1 MPKQKAPR
9 PTKTNTGDYLLDFD
23 GTDFSQFGGQQAQ
36 QQEEPTF
43 SDKVVNT
50 GKAIAE
56 GITFIPGQIAD
67 TLRDAY
73 HGGNIDVTDT
83 QALQERRARDDER
96 AAYVQK
102 YKDKSFEGAPDAMT
116 SIGYSAATMGA
127 SLGAA
132 ALASPAGPVAAGAA
146 GMAASGAMAYRAT
159 KQQFLQQML
168 GETEKVLG
176 RLPTQDEWD
185 KIATEFDGEATRY
198 GAWEAGPEA
207 LSNLFMAKILG
218 PLGKGLLRGSVGQ
231 GIKRIG
237 GLYGEELATETATQM
252 GQGQE
257 EANVG
262 LRNTAPGV
270 WDAFKEIG
278 PATFWQTTLMAGG
291 KKGADMLANRMRAR
305 SQQVENNVDQTQQQ
319 GQGTT
324 GLTNQAALPMAQ
336 GIFALP
342 QGDGSIPMGS
352 TDTGRGPIAAGV
364 VAGQQP
370 KPFLSDADHADTE
383 AFVRAFEDRERNR
396 DDEEAL
402 IEYGQRQARSPAQL
416 ALDHGENV
424 DLLSLPQ
431 GNAAMAMGTEETGRG
446 PIAPPTDYA
455 GQPIATPYTP
465 RPALPEQTSQSAGMG
480 QWAGGRSQ
488 LAYGPKSEPQM
499 MQGLGIMSQQGAP
512 VQPQAMPTSS
522 QIGNIQAAPRA
533 DTMAA
538 ASALGVPA
546 PQAVPQ
552 EAQHPQALQ
561 RTQAMPN
568 MADRMP
574 EGGGLHTEPPVQT
587 AAAKA
592 PLLTPVVQERHKLL
606 AMLPE
611 AERKK
616 ARSMP
621 LSLLRKKVDQ
631 VGMEAEAPDM
641 VEKKAAPQRVSR
653 IELIRQLPRE
663 EQGQYRDKSNAV
675 ILKRI
680 QQLSEVAAEPTAPMA
695 ENVNAQL
702 EENSGQIAPS
712 DSAELPTAEQP
723 ETVSVGTPAVDPV
736 AEPAPQP
743 KNEPVQGQD
752 KAPAKGP
759 ENVAENDA
767 TEKTA
772 PAEAIKGNEKDK
784 AQSEPEAKA
793 DAHDAKEKEERK
805 PEKGHAKEA
814 RSQASEA
821 QAFIDRYL
829 DGGEGTIEDLEKAF
843 REVKA
848 VDPEAFSKLKGRISP
863 YDRAER
869 NLFEKVAAA
878 KNDKQEVQE
887 AADKK
892 DATDAKGTEDAKRKD
907 PAAKEPVPDKSADDK
922 PSPDSTSGEQETASP
937 KQSKET
943 EGPTPKGI
951 ALKLGEHIGG
961 SRADTASSSGKSPR
975 RHGTKTQEDKTPA
988 WRKRYDI
995 VKAVNSDEWRLF
1007 DNRTKR
1013 AVPIWDRW
1021 NSEEEAEAALP
1032 LAVAKLNHYISKSDN
1047 GQQFAIKRKVSDRKR
1062 VIIKDGFKT
1071 LEEAGAYFEKNAA
1084 EILEAKTSL
1093 GEEILP
1099 APKDVFR
1106 EGPERRKGDVK
1117 PDDFLTDFGFRGA
1130 EFGKWNNQEERQD
1143 LLNHAYDGLM
1153 DLSDIIGVPPRALS
1167 LNGELGIAFGARGQ
1181 GLSGARA
1188 HYEPG
1193 YAVINL
1199 TKMHG
1204 AGSLAHEWM
1213 HAMDNYFARQDGK
1226 TSSERKENA
1235 RGDKVYAV
1243 GDKKMDYA
1251 SHGFLRKDSGVR
1263 PEVQEAYSALVKA
1276 MYTKAEQYVEDT
1288 QKAERFV
1295 SGARDQLQKHI
1306 DGIRKGLDKKLE
1318 YRTRNA
1324 APATSEQLAAFD
1336 GIVQRLVDGE
1346 DLNTGLR
1353 KSDGGLPRRKSN
1365 DLMDELAKLYK
1376 KVRGKSGFTDI
1387 YRGPIGDIGGLLA
1400 RYKQRVEILESAKK
1414 ENVQTKSVPTSYRM
1428 DARRLDEGR
1437 ATDYWGTEHEMLSR
1451 AFSAYVED
1459 KAEERGIRTDFLSY
1473 GSNNEL
1479 PQFKLLGVRPYP
1491 EGKERTALNKAFDN
1505 LFTTLEAKETDK
1517 GVALASM
1524 AYHGSPHRFDK
1535 FIADHIGSG
1544 EGAQAFGYGLYF
1556 AGKKSVAEYY
1566 RRELAKPRHF
1576 FDLADNKGNTD
1587 SYDIVF
1593 GQPQKNGQKISINEY
1608 REAYSKAAEKAGQ
1621 LYKVDIPEDHQL
1633 LLWDKPL
1640 SDQPKGVR
1648 KALEK
1653 ENLSASETP
1662 YDADEYRTAWKPLD
1676 GSGLP
1681 LDALIT
1687 MTSYDKKNGSAKVS
1701 WVPFADAI
1709 RDEFGKE
1716 RETVISGADKAEAV
1730 RTIFDMQEDWLGA
1743 DGKLEDSG
1751 AKMYSELSKRL
1762 GSDRAASEYLNSLGI
1777 KGIKYLDGSS
1787 RSAGE
1792 GSHNYV
1798 IFDDASINI
1807 LQTYYSK
1814 RSGNDISA
1822 GQFLPKA
1829 PGARAGM
1836 RLEDV
1841 QAVADKIGKVAKNA
1855 ATSRVVQSF
1864 DELPYSIRE
1873 RYSDAKNSVEGVFDP
1888 RSGVVWLVAD
1898 NLSDATR
1905 TAEVWAHEQIVHHG
1919 VRGLLPADAR
1929 RRVLNQL
1936 WLGAGGMKNGM
1947 VKDIASRYGLAPTRS
1962 LQDRQTVMEEV
1973 IAALAEKK
1981 GQGLLERADGNLWR
1995 KVVSALHRAWNS
2007 LVRAVSGREG
2017 AMNMDNIDALLS
2029 ALGRHVIDG
2038 ESSGITQKAGP
2049 FEQAAAPASRSNNTV
2064 AEDPQHM
2071 ASLAEDTT
2079 QLNEHLKRV
2088 FSGEGLAAG
2097 IRQTRKVLGRGVS
2110 DDVAEILSNPEMGKL
2125 FEEKD
2130 LSLFERLFKLPH
2142 WIAKD
2147 HAKFATAYN
2156 RQLERNDERNSATQ
2170 KSVSEV
2176 PLLFDSDKK
2185 NRLNDKEIDEL
2196 GKMIWQWDGKDIPE
2210 LSWKKIEKFKEVDKT
2225 ESGRPILEM
2234 NPDFYPAFE
2243 KWLEKQP
2250 QTKRV
2255 KDAFLQVRKSL
2266 DNDFLKAY
2274 AKMAA
2279 MSDLADTDLE
2289 MYRTG
2294 FGMLPNYFPH
2304 QRKGKYYVVA
2314 TAGKGV
2320 VGDPKTVV
2328 YRKHFDVP
2336 VGSSVREEWAKI
2348 VAANKKDFPGAKWEN
2363 PRESTALP
2371 DDILGAPI
2379 DMSAMEQLVKTA
2391 AGKLPS
2397 NEQAEEVKKILLTG
2411 LSDILKARGFGSHG
2425 IERQNIPGFDKDDII
2440 GTLYSYKSGL
2450 NGWLTKMEAASDFA
2464 AALGKIDAKKN
2475 PRLWEYASQYIK
2487 DVLRNSDKIDRMAG
2501 NIKTVAFAWYLGAN
2515 IKTVSVNVTQNLII
2529 GVPRLEQYVTG
2540 GAGLWLKSAMD
2551 SIGLRYTTAGVSG
2564 TNKLT
2569 KDEQRLIQELYG
2581 DGVVTDAYMEE
2592 LRGRLTKNPAEK
2604 TWNTFIK
2611 LMGYPMSVVE
2621 RFNRASLALAAY
2633 RAATKGKLRE
2643 KAAKE
2648 LGLKPGEEMNYEQA
2662 KEFATMLVRDS
2673 HYEYGKS
2680 NAPEVFR
2687 SSVAGRMASPAYV
2700 FRSFGANTLNLYA
2713 RALLKEGVEGRV
2725 FLAKSLG
2732 ATIAL
2737 GGLTAFPFYATLSAL
2752 FGVGDDEDWTT
2763 KIRKALPKNDLLRD
2777 IVCYGVPSMAGFSIG
2792 GSLRMETPFTDGLRK
2807 GGSYQEVITQSL
2819 GGLIGI
2825 PYDMAVNRVG
2835 KAMEAAK
2842 YGETSRMIEALVPTA
2857 VSNAMQAYRLATR
2870 GQTSMKGKP
2879 INDPGT
2885 PGARK
2890 INALEAA
2897 GKFLGFQPISSA
2909 KSYDAYTAAEKARQV
2924 RDDKKNDLVLLALK
2938 SRDTGSAEGRKEM
2951 LRELKAWNDRM
2962 DKENRPS
2969 MKITFKSVM
2978 QTVAAR
2984 RAENKPTKKNLQK
2997 KAEQQAVWH

>member
-9 PTKTNTGDYLLDFD
+9 PTKTNIGDYLLDFD

-36 QQEEPTF
+36 QQEEEPGF
-43 SDKVVNT
+43 LSKV
-50 GKAIAE
+50 GSSAQAIAE
-56 GITFIPGQIAD
+56 GATMLPGQIAD

-73 HGGNIDVTDT
+73 HGGDVNVTDT
-83 QALQERRARDDER
+83 DAIRARQAREQERAD
-96 AAYVQK
+96 YGKK
-102 YKDKSFEGAPDAMT
+102 YDGKAFEGVTDAMN
-116 SIGYSAATMGA
+116 SMGYSMGTMGA

-262 LRNTAPGV
+262 LRDTAPGV

-364 VAGQQP
+364 VSGQHP

-383 AFVRAFEDRERNR
+383 AFVRAFEERERNR

-416 ALDHGENV
+416 ALDQGENV

-431 GNAAMAMGTEETGRG
+431 GNAAMAMGTEETGRA

-465 RPALPEQTSQSAGMG
+465 RPALPEQTSQSAGIG
-480 QWAGGRSQ
+480 RWAGGRSQ

-499 MQGLGIMSQQGAP
+499 MQGLGIMPQQGAP

-561 RTQAMPN
+561 HTQAMPN

-574 EGGGLHTEPPVQT
+574 EGGGLHTEPPTQP
-587 AAAKA
+587 AAKD

-631 VGMEAEAPDM
+631 VGMEAEAPDT
-641 VEKKAAPQRVSR
+641 VEKKAAPKRVSR
-653 IELIRQLPRE
+653 IDLIRQLPRE
-663 EQGQYRDKSNAV
+663 EQGQYRDKPNAV

-723 ETVSVGTPAVDPV
+723 EAVSVGTPAVDPI

-743 KNEPVQGQD
+743 KSEPVQKQD

-784 AQSEPEAKA
+784 AQPEPETKD

-814 RSQASEA
+814 RSQASDA

-848 VDPEAFSKLKGRISP
+848 ADPEAFSKLKGRISP

-878 KNDKQEVQE
+878 KNDKQEVLE

-892 DATDAKGTEDAKRKD
+892 EATDAKGTEDAKRKD

-922 PSPDSTSGEQETASP
+922 PSPDSASGEQETASP
-937 KQSKET
+937 KQSKGT
-943 EGPTPKGI
+943 EGTTPKGI

-1047 GQQFAIKRKVSDRKR
+1047 RQQFAIKRKVSDRKR

-1346 DLNTGLR
+1346 DLNTSLR
-1353 KSDGGLPRRKSN
+1353 ESDGGLPRRKSN

-1491 EGKERTALNKAFDN
+1491 EGKERTALNRAFDN

-1517 GVALASM
+1517 GVALASLKKETEK
-1524 AYHGSPHRFDK
+1524 AEQEKSPLK
-1535 FIADHIGSG
+1535 
-1544 EGAQAFGYGLYF
+1544 EGAQTDHSDKGTPRASDGN
-1556 AGKKSVAEYY
+1556 
-1566 RRELAKPRHF
+1566 LA
-1576 FDLADNKGNTD
+1576 T
-1587 SYDIVF
+1587 
-1593 GQPQKNGQKISINEY
+1593 
-1608 REAYSKAAEKAGQ
+1608 
-1621 LYKVDIPEDHQL
+1621 
-1633 LLWDKPL
+1633 
-1640 SDQPKGVR
+1640 
-1648 KALEK
+1648 
-1653 ENLSASETP
+1653 
-1662 YDADEYRTAWKPLD
+1662 D
-1676 GSGLP
+1676 GSG
-1681 LDALIT
+1681 
-1687 MTSYDKKNGSAKVS
+1687 K
-1701 WVPFADAI
+1701 
-1709 RDEFGKE
+1709 
-1716 RETVISGADKAEAV
+1716 SG
-1730 RTIFDMQEDWLGA
+1730 L
-1743 DGKLEDSG
+1743 
-1751 AKMYSELSKRL
+1751 
-1762 GSDRAASEYLNSLGI
+1762 
-1777 KGIKYLDGSS
+1777 
-1787 RSAGE
+1787 SAGKDTE
-1792 GSHNYV
+1792 AKKEVN
-1798 IFDDASINI
+1798 
-1807 LQTYYSK
+1807 K
-1814 RSGNDISA
+1814 RQDGLA
-1822 GQFLPKA
+1822 PGQFLPKIE
-1829 PGARAGM
+1829 GKRAGM

-1841 QAVADKIGKVAKNA
+1841 QTVADKIGKLAKNA
-1855 ATSRVVQSF
+1855 AASRVVQGF

-1888 RSGVVWLVAD
+1888 RSGVVWMVAD
-1898 NLSDATR
+1898 NLSDPTR
-1905 TAEVWAHEQIVHHG
+1905 AAEVWAHEQIVHHG
-1919 VRGLLPADAR
+1919 LRGLLPADAR

-1936 WLGAGGMKNGM
+1936 WLGAGGMKNAM

-2017 AMNMDNIDALLS
+2017 TMNLDNIDALLS

-2049 FEQAAAPASRSNNTV
+2049 FEQAAAPASRSNKT

-2071 ASLAEDTT
+2071 ASLAEDTA
-2079 QLNEHLKRV
+2079 QLSEHLKRV
-2088 FSGEGLAAG
+2088 FSSEGLAAG

-2142 WIAKD
+2142 WISKD
-2147 HAKFATAYN
+2147 HTKFATVYN

-2185 NRLNDKEIDEL
+2185 KRLNDKEIDEL
-2196 GKMIWQWDGKDIPE
+2196 GKMIWQWDGKEIPE
-2210 LSWKKIEKFKEVDKT
+2210 LSWKKIEKFKEVDET

-2348 VAANKKDFPGAKWEN
+2348 VAANKKEFPGAKWEN

-2425 IERQNIPGFDKDDII
+2425 IERQNIPGFDKDDVI

-2997 KAEQQAVWH
+2997 KAEQQAAW

>member
-23 GTDFSQFGGQQAQ
+23 GIDFGQFGGQQGQ
-36 QQEEPTF
+36 QQEEEPGLM
-43 SDKVVNT
+43 SRI
-50 GKAIAE
+50 GSSAQAIAE
-56 GITFIPGQIAD
+56 GATMLPSQIAD
-67 TLRDAY
+67 TLKDAY
-73 HGGNIDVTDT
+73 HGGDVDVTDT
-83 QALQERRARDDER
+83 DAIRARQAREQDR
-96 AAYVQK
+96 ADYGKK
-102 YKDKSFEGAPDAMT
+102 YEGKAFEGVTDAMN
-116 SIGYSAATMGA
+116 SMGYSMGTMGA

-262 LRNTAPGV
+262 LRDSAPGV

-319 GQGTT
+319 GQETT
-324 GLTNQAALPMAQ
+324 GRTNQAALPMAQ

-352 TDTGRGPIAAGV
+352 ADTGMGPIAAGV

-370 KPFLSDADHADTE
+370 KPFLSNADHADTE
-383 AFVRAFEDRERNR
+383 AFVRAFEERERNR
-396 DDEEAL
+396 DDEETL

-416 ALDHGENV
+416 ALDQGENV

-431 GNAAMAMGTEETGRG
+431 GNAAMAMGTEDTGRG

-488 LAYGPKSEPQM
+488 LAYGPRSEPQM
-499 MQGLGIMSQQGAP
+499 MQGLGIMPQQGAP

-574 EGGGLHTEPPVQT
+574 EGGGLHTAPPVQT
-587 AAAKA
+587 AVAKA
-592 PLLTPVVQERHKLL
+592 PLLTPVVQERHRLI
-606 AMLPE
+606 AALPE

-621 LSLLRKKVDQ
+621 LSLLREKVDQ
-631 VGMEAEAPDM
+631 TEVEAEAPDT
-641 VEKKAAPQRVSR
+641 VEKKAAPKRVSR

-663 EQGQYRDKSNAV
+663 EQGQYRDKTNAV

-680 QQLSEVAAEPTAPMA
+680 QQLSEVAAEPTVPMP
-695 ENVNAQL
+695 EKVNAPL
-702 EENSGQIAPS
+702 KENPGQIAPS
-712 DSAELPTAEQP
+712 DSAELSTAEQP
-723 ETVSVGTPAVDPV
+723 ETVSVGTPAVDTV

-743 KNEPVQGQD
+743 KNEPVQEQD
-752 KAPAKGP
+752 KTPAKGP

-772 PAEAIKGNEKDK
+772 SAEAITGNEKDK
-784 AQSEPEAKA
+784 APPEPEAKA

-848 VDPEAFSKLKGRISP
+848 ADPEAFSKLKRRISP
-863 YDRAER
+863 YDKAER

-878 KNDKQEVQE
+878 KNDKQEVQK

-892 DATDAKGTEDAKRKD
+892 EATDAKGTEDAKRKD

-922 PSPDSTSGEQETASP
+922 PGPDSASGEQETASP

-943 EGPTPKGI
+943 EGTTPKGI

-1032 LAVAKLNHYISKSDN
+1032 LAVAKLSHYISKSDN

-1353 KSDGGLPRRKSN
+1353 ESDGGLPRRKSN

-1459 KAEERGIRTDFLSY
+1459 KAEGRGIRTDFLSY

-1556 AGKKSVAEYY
+1556 AGKKSVAEFY

-1640 SDQPKGVR
+1640 SDQSEEVK

-1716 RETVISGADKAEAV
+1716 RETVISGADRAKAV

-1814 RSGNDISA
+1814 RAGNDISA

-1829 PGARAGM
+1829 PGARSGM

-1841 QAVADKIGKVAKNA
+1841 QTVADKIGKLAKNA
-1855 ATSRVVQSF
+1855 AASRVVQGF

-1888 RSGVVWLVAD
+1888 RSGVVWMVAD
-1898 NLSDATR
+1898 NLSDPTR
-1905 TAEVWAHEQIVHHG
+1905 AAEVWAHEQIVHHG
-1919 VRGLLPADAR
+1919 LRGLLPADVR
-1929 RRVLNQL
+1929 KRVLNQL
-1936 WLGAGGMKNGM
+1936 WLGAGGMKNAM

-1981 GQGLLERADGNLWR
+1981 GQGLLERAEGNLWR
-1995 KVVSALHRAWNS
+1995 RIVAALGRAWNS
-2007 LVRAVSGREG
+2007 IVRAVSGRDG
-2017 AMNMDNIDALLS
+2017 SMNLDNIDALLS

-2038 ESSGITQKAGP
+2038 ESSSITQKAGP
-2049 FEQAAAPASRSNNTV
+2049 FEQVAAPASMSK
-2064 AEDPQHM
+2064 EDNDGVELT
-2071 ASLAEDTT
+2071 SLSPKDI
-2079 QLNEHLKRV
+2079 L
-2088 FSGEGLAAG
+2088 GLTG
-2097 IRQTRKVLGRGVS
+2097 IRAAKIADAPEIHHMFKKDDLGLVQS
-2110 DDVAEILSNPEMGKL
+2110 IFN
-2125 FEEKD
+2125 
-2130 LSLFERLFKLPH
+2130 LPH
-2142 WIAKD
+2142 WIAKKAPAF
-2147 HAKFATAYN
+2147 AKVYE
-2156 RQLERNDERNSATQ
+2156 RQLQRLDDRSSA
-2170 KSVSEV
+2170 
-2176 PLLFDSDKK
+2176 L
-2185 NRLNDKEIDEL
+2185 KESLESAPSIF
-2196 GKMIWQWDGKDIPE
+2196 GKDRLKPADMDS
-2210 LSWKKIEKFKEVDKT
+2210 LKKLLWEHEGRDAWQIDASGVDKFVT
-2225 ESGRPILEM
+2225 KETLANGRELISV
-2234 NPDFYPAFE
+2234 NPEFYRE
-2243 KWLEKQP
+2243 YKKWLGGLEGTQAA
-2250 QTKRV
+2250 
-2255 KDAFLQVRKSL
+2255 KDAMLEIRKSL
-2266 DNDFLKAY
+2266 DEDLVRAHNR
-2274 AKMAA
+2274 MANMSE
-2279 MSDLADTDLE
+2279 MSDDAIRE
-2289 MYRTG
+2289 FRQSIG
-2294 FGMLPNYFPH
+2294 HVPNYFPH
-2304 QRKGKYYVVA
+2304 HRYGNYFIQAKSGDEVVF
-2314 TAGKGV
+2314 
-2320 VGDPKTVV
+2320 
-2328 YRKHFDVP
+2328 RQHFDALNTQA
-2336 VGSSVREEWAKI
+2336 AKQR
-2348 VAANKKDFPGAKWEN
+2348 AAMIAAEQKENYPGASWTDGKN
-2363 PRESTALP
+2363 DRLP
-2371 DDILGAPI
+2371 DEILGAPI
-2379 DMSAMEQLVKTA
+2379 DTEAMEQIIRA
-2391 AGKLPS
+2391 ATSKIADKERAAEI
-2397 NEQAEEVKKILLTG
+2397 NELLTSG
-2411 LSDILKARGFGSHG
+2411 VADVLKARGWGAHG
-2425 IERQNIPGFDKDDII
+2425 IQRKGVPGFEREDI
-2440 GTLYSYKSGL
+2440 TRVLYDYKSGL
-2450 NGWLTKMEAASDFA
+2450 NGWLTKMEAAKDFSE
-2464 AALGKIDAKKN
+2464 ALSGIDARRTPN
-2475 PRLWEYASQYIK
+2475 LWKYTAQYVK
-2487 DVLRNSDKIDRMAG
+2487 DMLRNSDRVDRITG
-2501 NIKTVAFAWYLGAN
+2501 NIKSVAFAWYLGGS
-2515 IKTVSVNVTQNLII
+2515 IKTALVNATQNLVV
-2529 GVPRLEQYVTG
+2529 GVPRLQMDVTG
-2540 GAGLWLKSAMD
+2540 GGRLWLDGAQKAIIDRVTGSKGK
-2551 SIGLRYTTAGVSG
+2551 GLSDEEA
-2564 TNKLT
+2564 KLVH
-2569 KDEQRLIQELYG
+2569 ELYG
-2581 DGVVTDAYMEE
+2581 ESVITDAFMEE
-2592 LRGRLTKNPAEK
+2592 VRGHLQGFTGATLWNKFTKM
-2604 TWNTFIK
+2604 
-2611 LMGYPMSVVE
+2611 LGLPMSEVE
-2621 RFNRASLALAAY
+2621 RFNRASLALAAF
-2633 RAATKGKLRE
+2633 RAARNGKL
-2643 KAAKE
+2643 KQQAKE
-2648 LGLKPGEEMNYEQA
+2648 KYGVRGEQANYDQA
-2662 KEFATMLVRDS
+2662 KEFATDVVRDA
-2673 HYEYGKS
+2673 HFVYGKS
-2680 NAPEVFR
+2680 NLPEFMR
-2687 SSVAGRMASPAYV
+2687 SNTAGRSMASLYT
-2700 FRSFGANTLNLYA
+2700 FRTFTHNMIAMWA
-2713 RALLKEGVEGRV
+2713 WALESQGKEGTAFV
-2725 FLAKSLG
+2725 AKSIG
-2732 ATIAL
+2732 ATMAL
-2737 GGLTAFPFYATLSAL
+2737 GGVTALPFYATIMAL
-2752 FGVGDDEDWTT
+2752 CQAATGDDDDWTE
-2763 KIRKALPKNDLLRD
+2763 KLRSWLPKNNLLRD
-2777 IVCYGVPSMAGFSIG
+2777 AVCYGAPAMAGVNIG
-2792 GSLRMETPFTDGLRK
+2792 GSLKMETPITGGLAKGKTPKEVLTQSIGDIIGVPYDLLIEKPSKMIEAHRK
-2807 GGSYQEVITQSL
+2807 GNTW
-2819 GGLIGI
+2819 
-2825 PYDMAVNRVG
+2825 
-2835 KAMEAAK
+2835 
-2842 YGETSRMIEALVPTA
+2842 RMIEEAMPVA
-2857 VSNAMQAYRLATR
+2857 FKSGMQAWRLYTQ
-2870 GQTSMKGKP
+2870 GQTTMSGRP

-2890 INALEAA
+2890 LSSSEAI
-2897 GKFLGFQPISSA
+2897 GKMLGFQPVSST
-2909 KSYDAYTAAEKARQV
+2909 KSYDAYAASQHSKQV
-2924 RDDKKNDLVLLALK
+2924 RDDKLDDLTALALK
-2938 SRDTGSAEGRKEM
+2938 TVDTGDPAGRKEM
-2951 LRELKAWNDRM
+2951 LKDLKDWNSRM
-2962 DKENRPS
+2962 KEEGKANMIIAPKEVIRRVKARRRENRP
-2969 MKITFKSVM
+2969 T
-2978 QTVAAR
+2978 
-2984 RAENKPTKKNLQK
+2984 PKNLRE
-2997 KAEQQAVWH
+2997 KARLQASWN

>member
-1 MPKQKAPR
+1 
-9 PTKTNTGDYLLDFD
+9 
-23 GTDFSQFGGQQAQ
+23 
-36 QQEEPTF
+36 
-43 SDKVVNT
+43 
-50 GKAIAE
+50 
-56 GITFIPGQIAD
+56 
-67 TLRDAY
+67 
-73 HGGNIDVTDT
+73 
-83 QALQERRARDDER
+83 
-96 AAYVQK
+96 
-102 YKDKSFEGAPDAMT
+102 
-116 SIGYSAATMGA
+116 
-127 SLGAA
+127 
-132 ALASPAGPVAAGAA
+132 
-146 GMAASGAMAYRAT
+146 
-159 KQQFLQQML
+159 
-168 GETEKVLG
+168 
-176 RLPTQDEWD
+176 
-185 KIATEFDGEATRY
+185 
-198 GAWEAGPEA
+198 
-207 LSNLFMAKILG
+207 
-218 PLGKGLLRGSVGQ
+218 
-231 GIKRIG
+231 
-237 GLYGEELATETATQM
+237 
-252 GQGQE
+252 
-257 EANVG
+257 
-262 LRNTAPGV
+262 
-270 WDAFKEIG
+270 
-278 PATFWQTTLMAGG
+278 
-291 KKGADMLANRMRAR
+291 
-305 SQQVENNVDQTQQQ
+305 
-319 GQGTT
+319 
-324 GLTNQAALPMAQ
+324 
-336 GIFALP
+336 
-342 QGDGSIPMGS
+342 
-352 TDTGRGPIAAGV
+352 
-364 VAGQQP
+364 
-370 KPFLSDADHADTE
+370 
-383 AFVRAFEDRERNR
+383 
-396 DDEEAL
+396 
-402 IEYGQRQARSPAQL
+402 
-416 ALDHGENV
+416 
-424 DLLSLPQ
+424 
-431 GNAAMAMGTEETGRG
+431 
-446 PIAPPTDYA
+446 
-455 GQPIATPYTP
+455 
-465 RPALPEQTSQSAGMG
+465 
-480 QWAGGRSQ
+480 
-488 LAYGPKSEPQM
+488 
-499 MQGLGIMSQQGAP
+499 
-512 VQPQAMPTSS
+512 
-522 QIGNIQAAPRA
+522 
-533 DTMAA
+533 
-538 ASALGVPA
+538 
-546 PQAVPQ
+546 
-552 EAQHPQALQ
+552 
-561 RTQAMPN
+561 
-568 MADRMP
+568 
-574 EGGGLHTEPPVQT
+574 
-587 AAAKA
+587 
-592 PLLTPVVQERHKLL
+592 
-606 AMLPE
+606 
-611 AERKK
+611 
-616 ARSMP
+616 
-621 LSLLRKKVDQ
+621 
-631 VGMEAEAPDM
+631 
-641 VEKKAAPQRVSR
+641 
-653 IELIRQLPRE
+653 
-663 EQGQYRDKSNAV
+663 
-675 ILKRI
+675 
-680 QQLSEVAAEPTAPMA
+680 
-695 ENVNAQL
+695 
-702 EENSGQIAPS
+702 
-712 DSAELPTAEQP
+712 
-723 ETVSVGTPAVDPV
+723 
-736 AEPAPQP
+736 
-743 KNEPVQGQD
+743 
-752 KAPAKGP
+752 
-759 ENVAENDA
+759 
-767 TEKTA
+767 
-772 PAEAIKGNEKDK
+772 
-784 AQSEPEAKA
+784 
-793 DAHDAKEKEERK
+793 
-805 PEKGHAKEA
+805 
-814 RSQASEA
+814 
-821 QAFIDRYL
+821 
-829 DGGEGTIEDLEKAF
+829 
-843 REVKA
+843 
-848 VDPEAFSKLKGRISP
+848 
-863 YDRAER
+863 
-869 NLFEKVAAA
+869 
-878 KNDKQEVQE
+878 
-887 AADKK
+887 
-892 DATDAKGTEDAKRKD
+892 
-907 PAAKEPVPDKSADDK
+907 
-922 PSPDSTSGEQETASP
+922 
-937 KQSKET
+937 
-943 EGPTPKGI
+943 
-951 ALKLGEHIGG
+951 
-961 SRADTASSSGKSPR
+961 
-975 RHGTKTQEDKTPA
+975 
-988 WRKRYDI
+988 
-995 VKAVNSDEWRLF
+995 
-1007 DNRTKR
+1007 
-1013 AVPIWDRW
+1013 
-1021 NSEEEAEAALP
+1021 
-1032 LAVAKLNHYISKSDN
+1032 
-1047 GQQFAIKRKVSDRKR
+1047 
-1062 VIIKDGFKT
+1062 
-1071 LEEAGAYFEKNAA
+1071 
-1084 EILEAKTSL
+1084 
-1093 GEEILP
+1093 
-1099 APKDVFR
+1099 
-1106 EGPERRKGDVK
+1106 
-1117 PDDFLTDFGFRGA
+1117 
-1130 EFGKWNNQEERQD
+1130 
-1143 LLNHAYDGLM
+1143 
-1153 DLSDIIGVPPRALS
+1153 
-1167 LNGELGIAFGARGQ
+1167 
-1181 GLSGARA
+1181 
-1188 HYEPG
+1188 
-1193 YAVINL
+1193 
-1199 TKMHG
+1199 
-1204 AGSLAHEWM
+1204 
-1213 HAMDNYFARQDGK
+1213 
-1226 TSSERKENA
+1226 
-1235 RGDKVYAV
+1235 
-1243 GDKKMDYA
+1243 
-1251 SHGFLRKDSGVR
+1251 
-1263 PEVQEAYSALVKA
+1263 
-1276 MYTKAEQYVEDT
+1276 
-1288 QKAERFV
+1288 
-1295 SGARDQLQKHI
+1295 
-1306 DGIRKGLDKKLE
+1306 
-1318 YRTRNA
+1318 
-1324 APATSEQLAAFD
+1324 
-1336 GIVQRLVDGE
+1336 
-1346 DLNTGLR
+1346 
-1353 KSDGGLPRRKSN
+1353 
-1365 DLMDELAKLYK
+1365 
-1376 KVRGKSGFTDI
+1376 
-1387 YRGPIGDIGGLLA
+1387 
-1400 RYKQRVEILESAKK
+1400 
-1414 ENVQTKSVPTSYRM
+1414 
-1428 DARRLDEGR
+1428 
-1437 ATDYWGTEHEMLSR
+1437 
-1451 AFSAYVED
+1451 
-1459 KAEERGIRTDFLSY
+1459 
-1473 GSNNEL
+1473 
-1479 PQFKLLGVRPYP
+1479 
-1491 EGKERTALNKAFDN
+1491 
-1505 LFTTLEAKETDK
+1505 
-1517 GVALASM
+1517 
-1524 AYHGSPHRFDK
+1524 
-1535 FIADHIGSG
+1535 
-1544 EGAQAFGYGLYF
+1544 
-1556 AGKKSVAEYY
+1556 
-1566 RRELAKPRHF
+1566 
-1576 FDLADNKGNTD
+1576 
-1587 SYDIVF
+1587 
-1593 GQPQKNGQKISINEY
+1593 
-1608 REAYSKAAEKAGQ
+1608 
-1621 LYKVDIPEDHQL
+1621 
-1633 LLWDKPL
+1633 
-1640 SDQPKGVR
+1640 
-1648 KALEK
+1648 
-1653 ENLSASETP
+1653 
-1662 YDADEYRTAWKPLD
+1662 
-1676 GSGLP
+1676 
-1681 LDALIT
+1681 
-1687 MTSYDKKNGSAKVS
+1687 
-1701 WVPFADAI
+1701 
-1709 RDEFGKE
+1709 
-1716 RETVISGADKAEAV
+1716 
-1730 RTIFDMQEDWLGA
+1730 MQEDWLGA

-1814 RSGNDISA
+1814 RADNNISA

-1829 PGARAGM
+1829 SGARAGM

-1888 RSGVVWLVAD
+1888 RSGVVWIVAD
-1898 NLSDATR
+1898 NLSDPTR
-1905 TAEVWAHEQIVHHG
+1905 AAEVWAHEQIVHHG
-1919 VRGLLPADAR
+1919 LRGLLPADAR
-1929 RRVLNQL
+1929 KRVLNQL
-1936 WLGAGGMKNGM
+1936 WLGAGGMKNSM
-1947 VKDIASRYGLAPTRS
+1947 VKDIASRYGLSPTRNV
-1962 LQDRQTVMEEV
+1962 QDRQTVMEEV

-1981 GQGLLERADGNLWR
+1981 GQGLLERAEGNLWR
-1995 KVVSALHRAWNS
+1995 RVVSALHRAWNS

-2049 FEQAAAPASRSNNTV
+2049 FEQAAAAASRSNNTV

-2071 ASLAEDTT
+2071 ASLAEDTA
-2079 QLNEHLKRV
+2079 QLSEHLKRV

-2097 IRQTRKVLGRGVS
+2097 IRQARKVLGRGIS

-2130 LSLFERLFKLPH
+2130 LSLLERLFKLPH

-2147 HAKFATAYN
+2147 YTKFATVYN

-2176 PLLFDSDKK
+2176 PLLFDSEKK

-2196 GKMIWQWDGKDIPE
+2196 GKMIWQWDGKEIPE

-2425 IERQNIPGFDKDDII
+2425 IERQNIPGFDKDDVI

-2621 RFNRASLALAAY
+2621 RFNRASLTLAAY

-2673 HYEYGKS
+2673 HFEYGKS

-2997 KAEQQAVWH
+2997 KAEQQAVWR

>member
-36 QQEEPTF
+36 QQEEEPGLM
-43 SDKVVNT
+43 SKI
-50 GKAIAE
+50 GSSAQAIAE
-56 GITFIPGQIAD
+56 GATMLPGQIAD

-73 HGGNIDVTDT
+73 HGGDVDVTDT
-83 QALQERRARDDER
+83 DAIRARQAREQERAD
-96 AAYVQK
+96 YGKK
-102 YKDKSFEGAPDAMT
+102 YDGKAFEGVTDAMN
-116 SIGYSAATMGA
+116 SMGYSMGTMGA

-262 LRNTAPGV
+262 LRDSAPGV

-319 GQGTT
+319 GQETT
-324 GLTNQAALPMAQ
+324 DRTNQAALPMAQ

-383 AFVRAFEDRERNR
+383 AFVRAFEERERNR

-416 ALDHGENV
+416 ALDQGENV

-431 GNAAMAMGTEETGRG
+431 GNAAMAMGTEETGRA

-488 LAYGPKSEPQM
+488 LAYGPKSESQM
-499 MQGLGIMSQQGAP
+499 MQGLGIMSQQSAP

-568 MADRMP
+568 MAERMP

-587 AAAKA
+587 VAAKA

-631 VGMEAEAPDM
+631 AGMEAEAPDT
-641 VEKKAAPQRVSR
+641 VEKKAAPKRVSR

-663 EQGQYRDKSNAV
+663 EQGQYRDKPNAV

-702 EENSGQIAPS
+702 EENSGQIALS
-712 DSAELPTAEQP
+712 DSAELSTAEHP
-723 ETVSVGTPAVDPV
+723 EAVSVGTPAVGPV

-743 KNEPVQGQD
+743 KSEPVQEQD

-759 ENVAENDA
+759 ENAAENDS
-767 TEKTA
+767 TEKTE
-772 PAEAIKGNEKDK
+772 PAEAMKGNEKDK
-784 AQSEPEAKA
+784 AQPEPEAKD
-793 DAHDAKEKEERK
+793 DAHDAKDKEERK
-805 PEKGHAKEA
+805 PENGHAKEA

-843 REVKA
+843 REVKTA
-848 VDPEAFSKLKGRISP
+848 DPEAFSKLKGRISP

-892 DATDAKGTEDAKRKD
+892 EATDAKGTEEVKRKD

-922 PSPDSTSGEQETASP
+922 PGPGSASGEQETASP
-937 KQSKET
+937 KQSKDT
-943 EGPTPKGI
+943 EGATPKGI

-975 RHGTKTQEDKTPA
+975 KSGTKSQEDKTPA

-995 VKAVNSDEWRLF
+995 VKAVNSDKWRLF

-1346 DLNTGLR
+1346 DLNTSLR
-1353 KSDGGLPRRKSN
+1353 ESDGGLPRRKSN

-1517 GVALASM
+1517 GVALASINPRGM
-1524 AYHGSPHRFDK
+1524 VVGQISKDV
-1535 FIADHIGSG
+1535 ADHLPHKKTGDIRLDKSG
-1544 EGAQAFGYGLYF
+1544 EDHIEKAHGAEIRKAGFENARDFVMHVLENTDAVYQGNAQRDFALVSREGTPWKQAVIKLE
-1556 AGKKSVAEYY
+1556 VAEEDGGY
-1566 RRELAKPRHF
+1566 RVKTAGPVRSDFFKNKSPLWERAQSEHSDEGTPR
-1576 FDLADNKGNTD
+1576 A
-1587 SYDIVF
+1587 
-1593 GQPQKNGQKISINEY
+1593 
-1608 REAYSKAAEKAGQ
+1608 
-1621 LYKVDIPEDHQL
+1621 
-1633 LLWDKPL
+1633 
-1640 SDQPKGVR
+1640 
-1648 KALEK
+1648 
-1653 ENLSASETP
+1653 
-1662 YDADEYRTAWKPLD
+1662 
-1676 GSGLP
+1676 
-1681 LDALIT
+1681 
-1687 MTSYDKKNGSAKVS
+1687 
-1701 WVPFADAI
+1701 
-1709 RDEFGKE
+1709 
-1716 RETVISGADKAEAV
+1716 
-1730 RTIFDMQEDWLGA
+1730 
-1743 DGKLEDSG
+1743 
-1751 AKMYSELSKRL
+1751 
-1762 GSDRAASEYLNSLGI
+1762 
-1777 KGIKYLDGSS
+1777 
-1787 RSAGE
+1787 SAGNLATGDTGQSRLSVE
-1792 GSHNYV
+1792 KDTHTTEEVNEHQDGL
-1798 IFDDASINI
+1798 AP
-1807 LQTYYSK
+1807 
-1814 RSGNDISA
+1814 
-1822 GQFLPKA
+1822 GQFLPKIE
-1829 PGARAGM
+1829 GKRAGM

-1919 VRGLLPADAR
+1919 LRGLLPADAR

-2185 NRLNDKEIDEL
+2185 NRLNDKEIDDL

-2304 QRKGKYYVVA
+2304 QRKGEYYVVA

-2348 VAANKKDFPGAKWEN
+2348 VAANKKEFPGAKWEN

-2425 IERQNIPGFDKDDII
+2425 IERQNIPGFDKDDVI

-2515 IKTVSVNVTQNLII
+2515 IKTVSVNVAQNLII

-2673 HYEYGKS
+2673 HFEYGKS